1 MVGKKPKIQKYSITS
16 IKLFFAVSQKILFF
30 SIFINASLEN
40 GCIIFLGF
48 FSGSRIV
55 GGGFRKKGNVAKTPI
70 FSKFL
75 ARAHIREYIIVIHA
89 NISQL

>member
-1 MVGKKPKIQKYSITS
+1 MGA
-16 IKLFFAVSQKILFF
+16 LFFRLFF
-30 SIFINASLEN
+30 GVANSLGED
-40 GCIIFLGF
+40 FE
-48 FSGSRIV
+48 
-55 GGGFRKKGNVAKTPI
+55 KKVNVAKTPI

>member
-1 MVGKKPKIQKYSITS
+1 MGA
-16 IKLFFAVSQKILFF
+16 LFFRLFF
-30 SIFINASLEN
+30 GVANSW
-40 GCIIFLGF
+40 G
-48 FSGSRIV
+48 RIS
-55 GGGFRKKGNVAKTPI
+55 KKGNVAKTPI

>member
-16 IKLFFAVSQKILFF
+16 IKLFCCLTENPFF